1 MKTKLGHEAL
11 LSLNLMTQ
19 TMPKKPLD
27 KLMAFKYTRET
38 SEFEWLK
45 KKGNHVLNVIVM
57 EETEEEVV
65 VEVEDAVVDEDE
77 IVVEGEAEDAMATT
91 DVVEIEKGTTV
102 TTEGSHHMVVE
113 IIPVTEDTI
122 AVATVVIEETKVVTA
137 PNLLKTRAMATS
149 KMRAITSTTQVII
162 TPRDSKPNSNTIH
175 SSLIVSSSSK
185 VTNLLKINITPNNSN
200 KVMVKQIL
208 LNPQDTVNPQHKH
221 INNPVN
227 NTNPNTQQIFH
238 HKPSSSNT
246 IPPNLINNLKQSQQ
260 VGSSHNN
267 HRVHIPQH
275 HSHTEWHLQSH
286 LATTN
291 CVTKCA
297 FESV

>member
-11 LSLNLMTQ
+11 HSLNSMTQ

-45 KKGNHVLNVIVM
+45 KKDNHVLNVIVM

-77 IVVEGEAEDAMATT
+77 IEVVEGEAEEAMATI
-91 DVVEIEKGTTV
+91 DVVEIEKGTMV

-113 IIPVTEDTI
+113 IIPVTEDII

-137 PNLLKTRAMATS
+137 PNLLKTKAMATS

-175 SSLIVSSSSK
+175 SSLMVSSSSSK

-200 KVMVKQIL
+200 KVMVKQIQ

-227 NTNPNTQQIFH
+227 NTNPNTQQTFH
-238 HKPSSSNT
+238 HNKPSSSNT
-246 IPPNLINNLKQSQQ
+246 IPPNLINHLK
-260 VGSSHNN
+260 
-267 HRVHIPQH
+267 
-275 HSHTEWHLQSH
+275 
-286 LATTN
+286 
-291 CVTKCA
+291 
-297 FESV
+297 